1 MSAPPISKRTILVVE
16 DDTVTSLE
24 LTRKLSSF
32 GYLVLPVVSR
42 AEDALRVVEDERP
55 DLVMMDI
62 SLEGEVDGIEA
73 AIRMRTKL
81 DVPVLF
87 LTASSDDESVD
98 RARAADAYGYLIKP
112 VKSVELRTAVEL
124 ALERHR
130 RERSIREGWFSAV
143 LRNIGDG
150 VIATGKDGRVSFLN
164 PIAEALTGH
173 AMAAASGRPIRDVF
187 NLVGQAGAPLA
198 DAIDEAL
205 RATRPVRLAADASLV
220 RRDGSTVPV
229 EGSASNVVDDAGKSL
244 GVVVAF
250 RDVSERRQ
258 LQSNLIVADRMVS
271 MGLLAAGVAHEVN
284 NPLSAVMANV
294 DLARRVLE
302 GLRTDAD
309 SPPAVIEAWEALD
322 DAHES
327 AERIRRIVLD
337 LRIFARSEEERRTRV
352 RLESVLES
360 SLRMANNEVRHRAR
374 AVRDYGGAPAVEAS
388 ESRLGQVFLNLIVNA
403 AQAIPEGHA
412 EANEIRVST
421 RTDEE
426 GRAVVEIRDTGA
438 GIEPDVLER
447 LFQPFFTTKSVGE
460 GMGLGL
466 ALCRRIVS
474 DLGGTL
480 TIESKLGVGTLARI
494 VLPAAGTSSG
504 SVSAPAPAEAAS
516 PPSST
521 RGRVLI
527 VDDDANVAKALA
539 RILRVR
545 HDVDI
550 CLAAREALAKLQ
562 GGARFDVIFCD
573 LMMPEMTGIELYT
586 ELQAA
591 VPEQAAKIV
600 FLTGGA
606 FTARAREF
614 IDRVQSRCLAKP
626 FDSRYVVALVD
637 TAVERAARA
646 RTTP

>member
-1 MSAPPISKRTILVVE
+1 VSAPPISKRTILVVE
-16 DDTVTSLE
+16 DDAVTSLE

-42 AEDALRVVEDERP
+42 ADDALRVVEDERP

-73 AIRMRTKL
+73 AVRMRTKL

-143 LRNIGDG
+143 LRGIGDG

-164 PIAEALTGH
+164 PIAEALTGR
-173 AMAAASGRPIRDVF
+173 AMAEASGRPIREVF
-187 NLVGQAGAPLA
+187 NLVGQAGVPLA

-205 RATRPVRLAADASLV
+205 RASRPVPLAADASIV

-229 EGSASNVVDDAGKSL
+229 EGAASNVIDDAGESL

-250 RDVSERRQ
+250 RDVSERRK

-309 SPPAVIEAWEALD
+309 SPPAVVEAWEALD
-322 DAHES
+322 DAYES

-360 SLRMANNEVRHRAR
+360 TLRMANNEVRHRAR
-374 AVRDYGGAPAVEAS
+374 AVRDYGNAPAVEAS
-388 ESRLGQVFLNLIVNA
+388 ESRLGQVFLNLVVNA
-403 AQAIPEGHA
+403 AQAIPEGNA
-412 EANEIRVST
+412 EANEIRVTT
-421 RTDEE
+421 RTDDE

-438 GIEPDVLER
+438 GIEPDVLEQ

-466 ALCRRIVS
+466 ALCRRIVT

-480 TIESKLGVGTLARI
+480 TVESKLGVGTLARI
-494 VLPAAGTSSG
+494 VLPAAGSTSG
-504 SVSAPAPAEAAS
+504 LVSAPAPAES
-516 PPSST
+516 VNPSST

-573 LMMPEMTGIELYT
+573 LMMPEMTGIELFT
-586 ELQAA
+586 ELQTV
-591 VPEQAAKIV
+591 VPDQAAKIV

-626 FDSRYVVALVD
+626 FDSRYVLALVD
-637 TAVERAARA
+637 TAVERAARG
-646 RTTP
+646 RT